1 MAFDVRDNT
10 LKILYIVHLLPYV
23 PSGGGTTRTYH
34 LVRAATEI
42 AEVTL
47 IVAEDDPSGPRV
59 EETGVA
65 YAAVHIIPPPNPL
78 ARTNRLSPPWRPMV
92 RTWKAVRKLT
102 GDDPFPEGALD
113 RQTLRTTVRDVL
125 AAGQFD
131 LVVCHQLGVAAA
143 IQGILEQWGGPRVV
157 DLMDVLSVLE
167 DRRQQNLRR
176 QRRRRR
182 PSVSGWRLVSQL
194 RALERA
200 AMRSYTGVM
209 AVSEVDARLLQR
221 LVSSKRVDVIPN
233 GVDVGYFGAVTRESS
248 DRSAGRAERIVF
260 MGSLWYP
267 PNIDGLRFFVQDIWP
282 AIRRRRPQVH
292 LDIVGNAPTAEILA
306 LAEHEGIEVFPS
318 VADVRPFLATASV
331 AVVPLRLGT
340 GTRLKILEA
349 LAAGRPVVTTTVGA
363 EGLEL
368 ETGRDL
374 LLADEPVA
382 FANCVVRL
390 LEEPVYARELVAHGQ
405 EMVRRCYSWDSV
417 TAHFQQLLGQF
428 RPTPDQEAI
437 RPSHL
442 AGHKIVNTAR

>member
-1 MAFDVRDNT
+1 MH
-10 LKILYIVHLLPYV
+10 ILYVVHLLPYV

-42 AEVTL
+42 ADVTL
-47 IVAEDDPSGPRV
+47 IVAEDDPVGPRV

-65 YAAVHIIPPPNPL
+65 YAAVHII
-78 ARTNRLSPPWRPMV
+78 SPPDSLAHTHRASTPRRPMA
-92 RTWKAVRKLT
+92 RAWKVFRKLI

-113 RQTLRTTVRDVL
+113 RQALCATVRDVL
-125 AAGQFD
+125 AAGRFD

-143 IQGILEQWGGPRVV
+143 IRGVLEQWGGPCVV

-167 DRRQQNLRR
+167 IRRQQSLRR

-200 AMRSYTGVM
+200 VLRSYTRVV

-221 LVSSKRVDVIPN
+221 LLPSKRVDVIPN

-248 DRSAGRAERIVF
+248 DHSTDGAERIVF
-260 MGSLWYP
+260 IGSLWYP

-282 AIRRRRPQVH
+282 VIRRRRPQVH

-306 LAEHEGIEVFPS
+306 LAEREDIDVFPS
-318 VADVRPFLATASV
+318 VADVRPFLADAAV
-331 AVVPLRLGT
+331 VVVPLRLGT

-349 LAAGRPVVTTTVGA
+349 LAARRPVVTTTVGA

-368 ETGRDL
+368 EAGRDL
-374 LLADEPVA
+374 LLADEPTA
-382 FANCVVRL
+382 FADSVVRL
-390 LEEPVYARELVAHGQ
+390 LEEPVYARELAERGQ
-405 EMVRRCYSWDSV
+405 ETVRRRYSWDSV

-428 RPTPDQEAI
+428 SPTTDQETM
-437 RPSHL
+437 RPSAP
-442 AGHKIVNTAR
+442 AGHKIVNTAT